1 MKGENVMLDDF
12 IVNFSYDEQD
22 DSYYNNEDIVK
33 ILEDEYLTNDKN
45 SDIINM

>member
-1 MKGENVMLDDF
+1 MLDNF
-12 IVNFSYDEQD
+12 ITNFSYDEAD

-33 ILEDEYLTNDKN
+33 ILEDEYLTNDEN

>member
-1 MKGENVMLDDF
+1 MLDDF
-12 IVNFSYDEQD
+12 IINFSYDEVD

-33 ILEDEYLTNDKN
+33 ILEDEYLTNNEN

>member
-1 MKGENVMLDDF
+1 MLDDF
-12 IVNFSYDEQD
+12 IINFSYDELD

>member
-1 MKGENVMLDDF
+1 MLDDF
-12 IVNFSYDEQD
+12 IVNFSYDDMD

-33 ILEDEYLTNDKN
+33 ILEDEYLTNNEN

>member
-1 MKGENVMLDDF
+1 MLDDF
-12 IVNFSYDEQD
+12 IVNFSYDEVD

-33 ILEDEYLTNDKN
+33 ILEDEYLTNNEN